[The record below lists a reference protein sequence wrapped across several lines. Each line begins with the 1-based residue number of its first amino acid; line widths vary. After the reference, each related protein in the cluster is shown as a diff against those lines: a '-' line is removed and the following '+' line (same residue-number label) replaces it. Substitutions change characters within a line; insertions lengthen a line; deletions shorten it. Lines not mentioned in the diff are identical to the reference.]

1 MVDMALLVADESRIE
16 GPQGEVLHV
25 LFGALVTTLKQ
36 EGMKETDADNLA
48 MRMLVRVQAR
58 WAGAGLVT
66 RDIG

>member
-25 LFGALVTTLKQ
+25 LFGALVTTLEA
-36 EGMKETDADNLA
+36 EGMKRVDADNLA